1 MHDFS
6 LTSKQLSEL
15 RLAHGNESYKYA
27 ADRIKAVYSLG
38 MGYSVSDVASIL
50 MLSDETI
57 RNYMKSYQA
66 GGLSALVQ
74 NRHQG
79 RACFLN
85 DAELMD
91 LSHHLENH
99 TYLDV
104 ESIACYVSRTFNIN
118 YSMSGLTQLLHRLGF
133 VYKKAK
139 AIPSKADSNEQQAY
153 LEALLNLLKNKD
165 KKGPHYFVDGV
176 HPQHNTAPAY
186 GWIKQG
192 KEAVIKTNTGRR
204 RINLNGA
211 LNADTLSVVVR
222 SDASINAQST
232 IELFKQLESKH
243 TDANTIYVTLDN
255 ARYYRSRLVQSYL
268 EDSKIQC
275 LFLPPYS
282 PNLNLIERLW
292 KYMKKVVLRNRYY
305 EKFEDFREAIF
316 HFFSHIKSH
325 QHKLSTLLTMN
336 FHILDAG

>member
-1 MHDFS
+1 MYDFS
-6 LTSKQLSEL
+6 LTSEQLSEL

-38 MGYSVSDVASIL
+38 IGYSVADVASIL

-57 RNYMKSYQA
+57 RNYMKRYKA
-66 GGLSALVQ
+66 GGLCSLVQ
-74 NRHQG
+74 DSYQG
-79 RACFLN
+79 RACFLSE
-85 DAELMD
+85 AQLMD

-104 ESIACYVSRTFNIN
+104 ESIACYVSQAFNVG
-118 YSMSGLTQLLHRLGF
+118 YSLSGLTQLLHRLGF

-139 AIPSKADSNEQQAY
+139 AIPSKADSHEQRAY
-153 LEALLNLLKNKD
+153 LESLLNLLKNKD
-165 KKGPHYFVDGV
+165 KKDPHYFVDGV
-176 HPQHNTAPAY
+176 HPQHNTLPSY

-192 KEAVIKTNTGRR
+192 KDAVIKTNTGRR

-211 LNADTLSVVVR
+211 LNTDTLSVVIR
-222 SDASINAQST
+222 SDTSINAQST
-232 IELFKQLESKH
+232 IELFKTLEATH
-243 TDANTIYVTLDN
+243 PEADTIYVTLDN

-268 EDSKIQC
+268 ESSKIQC

-305 EKFEDFREAIF
+305 EKFEEFRAAIF
-316 HFFSHIKSH
+316 HFFSNIKSH
-325 QHKLSTLLTMN
+325 SNKLKTLLTMN
-336 FHILDAG
+336 FHILEAG